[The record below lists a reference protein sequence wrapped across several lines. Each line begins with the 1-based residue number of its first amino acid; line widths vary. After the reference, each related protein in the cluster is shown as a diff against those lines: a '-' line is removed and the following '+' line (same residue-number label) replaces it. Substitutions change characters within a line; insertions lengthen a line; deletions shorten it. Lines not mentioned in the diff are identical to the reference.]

1 MSSPSF
7 QLADLAYTKLILH
20 ALKYPH
26 QTVNGVLLGTPSQSA
41 GKTVDIVDAVPLQH
55 HWSNLSPAMEI
66 GLGMVAAHARTRT
79 LQIVGYY
86 QAPERLGDTTL
97 SPAGERVACK
107 IKEFFETPIALVLD
121 DENGGAFVVRPPNDI
136 RPFTPPTFF
145 FLDHFQSYVPL
156 SSTSTAFLPV
166 EHKLRFTKAIPRRS
180 LHLARHTNL
189 LSQFV
194 DFDDYLE
201 DTNVRFLTNGAVEA
215 ALNSPQ

>member
-26 QTVNGVLLGTPSQSA
+26 QAVNGVLLGSLSESA

-66 GLGMVAAHARTRT
+66 GLGMVAAHAQARK

-107 IKEFFETPIALVLD
+107 IKDFFETPIALVINGSKLD
-121 DENGGAFVVRPPNDI
+121 DENGGAFV
-136 RPFTPPTFF
+136 
-145 FLDHFQSYVPL
+145 SYVSL
-156 SSTSTAFLPV
+156 SSTSTAFRPV
-166 EHKLRFTKAIPRRS
+166 EHKLRFTKSIPHRS
-180 LHLARHTNL
+180 LHIARHTNL
-189 LSQFV
+189 LSQFG
-194 DFDDYLE
+194 DFDDHLE
-201 DTNVRFLTNGAVEA
+201 DTTVQFLTNGAVEA
-215 ALNSPQ
+215 ALNSSQ